1 MATTR
6 IIPMHT
12 GKGKT
17 IAQCLSDRTGYG
29 MNPEKTNGGE
39 LIITYACDP
48 HTADAEF
55 LLAKREYMQLTG
67 REQKSDVIAYQI
79 RQSFKPGEITP
90 EEAQKVGYEFA
101 SRFLKGKHAF
111 IVCTHTDKKHIHN
124 HIYWS
129 AVTLDCKHKFR
140 DFRGSWRAVAKLSDI
155 ICIAHQLSVVQEPKR
170 YTHSHYGKW
179 LGNRA
184 KLSNRE
190 QLRVA
195 IDEALAKHPHT
206 FDAFLELMQQ
216 SGYRIKPGKHI
227 TFCMDGQK
235 NIRMD
240 SLQAGY
246 TEEEIRAVI
255 SGGKKHTPRKKRDRS
270 VAPKIQQVLDMDAI
284 RAANKG
290 LAYERWAT
298 NFNTNAA
305 SKSLWYM
312 QTYCGGSYERLSQA
326 SDTAVE
332 RCCELSAQL
341 DTMQTRLTE
350 IAMLKQHII
359 NYSRTRQVF
368 QEYKA
373 AGYSKKFLKEH
384 QQEIEDHRAAKRVF
398 NELGLK
404 KLPTVKSLNEE
415 YSQVLAAKK
424 SVYAQLRT
432 AEAERRELLIHRENL
447 RPILSPEEKPRGKRK
462 EQDER

>member
-1 MATTR
+1 
-6 IIPMHT
+6 
-12 GKGKT
+12 
-17 IAQCLSDRTGYG
+17 
-29 MNPEKTNGGE
+29 
-39 LIITYACDP
+39 
-48 HTADAEF
+48 
-55 LLAKREYMQLTG
+55 
-67 REQKSDVIAYQI
+67 
-79 RQSFKPGEITP
+79 
-90 EEAQKVGYEFA
+90 
-101 SRFLKGKHAF
+101 
-111 IVCTHTDKKHIHN
+111 
-124 HIYWS
+124 
-129 AVTLDCKHKFR
+129 
-140 DFRGSWRAVAKLSDI
+140 
-155 ICIAHQLSVVQEPKR
+155 
-170 YTHSHYGKW
+170 
-179 LGNRA
+179 
-184 KLSNRE
+184 
-190 QLRVA
+190 
-195 IDEALAKHPHT
+195 
-206 FDAFLELMQQ
+206 
-216 SGYRIKPGKHI
+216 
-227 TFCMDGQK
+227 MDGQK

-246 TEEEIRAVI
+246 TEEEISAVI
-255 SGGKKHTPRKKRDRS
+255 SGGKKHTPRKKRDSS
-270 VAPKIQQVLDMDAI
+270 VAPKIQQVLDIDAV

-332 RCCELSAQL
+332 RCRELSAQL

-373 AGYSKKFLKEH
+373 SGYSKKFLKEH
-384 QQEIEDHRAAKRVF
+384 QQEIEDHRATKRVF

-447 RPILSPEEKPRGKRK
+447 RPILAPEEKPRGKRK

>member
-1 MATTR
+1 MCR
-6 IIPMHT
+6 I
-12 GKGKT
+12 
-17 IAQCLSDRTGYG
+17 
-29 MNPEKTNGGE
+29 
-39 LIITYACDP
+39 
-48 HTADAEF
+48 DA
-55 LLAKREYMQLTG
+55 
-67 REQKSDVIAYQI
+67 V
-79 RQSFKPGEITP
+79 
-90 EEAQKVGYEFA
+90 
-101 SRFLKGKHAF
+101 
-111 IVCTHTDKKHIHN
+111 
-124 HIYWS
+124 
-129 AVTLDCKHKFR
+129 
-140 DFRGSWRAVAKLSDI
+140 
-155 ICIAHQLSVVQEPKR
+155 
-170 YTHSHYGKW
+170 
-179 LGNRA
+179 
-184 KLSNRE
+184 
-190 QLRVA
+190 
-195 IDEALAKHPHT
+195 
-206 FDAFLELMQQ
+206 
-216 SGYRIKPGKHI
+216 
-227 TFCMDGQK
+227 
-235 NIRMD
+235 
-240 SLQAGY
+240 
-246 TEEEIRAVI
+246 
-255 SGGKKHTPRKKRDRS
+255 
-270 VAPKIQQVLDMDAI
+270 

-332 RCCELSAQL
+332 RCRELSAQL

-359 NYSRTRQVF
+359 NYSRTRKIF
-368 QEYKA
+368 QEYKT